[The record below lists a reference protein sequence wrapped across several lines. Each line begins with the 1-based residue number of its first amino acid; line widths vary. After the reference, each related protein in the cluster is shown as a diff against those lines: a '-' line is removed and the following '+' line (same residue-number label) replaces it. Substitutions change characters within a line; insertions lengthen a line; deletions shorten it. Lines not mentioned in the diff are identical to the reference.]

1 MHAEWTP
8 CNSLCTVMHFFYCT
22 RNSAPYCCMHELKN
36 YNPAHG
42 RHASHLC
49 IAEKVNCHNYYTVY
63 TSDAVVSFIKLL
75 RCACGMNHFFND
87 SKKIIVIDWT
97 CSIHILVLCTTGTRN
112 WILLFICCTLL
123 RWLKCSGIT
132 ASESSSVASL
142 WCVLSILVFSPHR
155 EFRLCSSMLLVSSTV
170 SGTVSVYFWSE
181 VPLSLLG
188 LYPERWDA
196 RERFFYKQRNNL
208 SEQRRISFDIHF
220 QRFKI

>member
-1 MHAEWTP
+1 MQLWASIHNIEVCMWHET
-8 CNSLCTVMHFFYCT
+8 FFFMT
-22 RNSAPYCCMHELKN
+22 
-36 YNPAHG
+36 
-42 RHASHLC
+42 
-49 IAEKVNCHNYYTVY
+49 T
-63 TSDAVVSFIKLL
+63 
-75 RCACGMNHFFND
+75 
-87 SKKIIVIDWT
+87 KKIIAIGWT

-112 WILLFICCTLL
+112 WMLLFICCTLL
-123 RWLKCSGIT
+123 RWLKCSGIR

-142 WCVLSILVFSPHR
+142 WHLPSLLVLSLHR
-155 EFRLCSSMLLVSSTV
+155 EFRLCFSMLLVSSTV